1 MWSSGKLLKEEV
13 IPAVMLPKMPMMMS
27 KVLLRPQGEG
37 GGGANAKNGTLF
49 KGKTKTKNSVN
60 GNT

>member
-37 GGGANAKNGTLF
+37 GGGGGGQKQKQSG
-49 KGKTKTKNSVN
+49 
-60 GNT
+60 

>member
-27 KVLLRPQGEG
+27 KVLLRG
-37 GGGANAKNGTLF
+37 GGGGGGGEGKCKKWHPIQGKN
-49 KGKTKTKNSVN
+49 KD
-60 GNT
+60 